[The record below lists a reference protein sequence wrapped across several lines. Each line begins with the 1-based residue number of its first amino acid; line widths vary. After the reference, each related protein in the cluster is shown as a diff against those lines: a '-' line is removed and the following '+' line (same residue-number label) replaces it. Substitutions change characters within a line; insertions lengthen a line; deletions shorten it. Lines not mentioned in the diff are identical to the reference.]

1 MSKLLVDTNILIYS
15 KDSSSVFHDFAE
27 RIITSDAKLF
37 TTSKNLSEY
46 YAVVTKGNSPLLSPL
61 EALKDIS
68 EFVSVLEV
76 WYPSPISHEKLMQL
90 ATKYQPKGLKIH
102 DLEIAAI
109 CLVNGIDTIATVN
122 KSDFQ
127 NIEGLTIVV

>member
-27 RIITSDAKLF
+27 RVIKSNTKLY

-46 YAVVTKGNSPLLSPL
+46 YAVVTKGSSPLLSPL
-61 EALKDIS
+61 EALKDIC
-68 EFVSVLEV
+68 EFVAILEV
-76 WYPSPISHEKLMQL
+76 LYPSPISHEKLLQL
-90 ATKYQPKGLKIH
+90 AAKYQPKGLKIH

-109 CLVNGIDTIATVN
+109 GLVNGIGTIATAN

-127 NIEGLTIVV
+127 NIEGIRFEG

>member
-27 RIITSDAKLF
+27 RVIKSNTKLY

-46 YAVVTKGNSPLLSPL
+46 YAVVTKGSSPLLSPL

-68 EFVSVLEV
+68 VNSLPSWRYCTLPLSVTRNYCSL
-76 WYPSPISHEKLMQL
+76 QL
-90 ATKYQPKGLKIH
+90 SINLR
-102 DLEIAAI
+102 D
-109 CLVNGIDTIATVN
+109 
-122 KSDFQ
+122 
-127 NIEGLTIVV
+127 